1 MGSAPNCSIR
11 DLRVYY
17 SFLDNTSQHMKD
29 SKFNSLSYDVLF
41 TSIAYDL
48 IELEIFEIPSI
59 KPAATV
65 RYSPVIFLSL
75 STYVALQSRGLE
87 SAEGHGVIPVPQCL
101 MIWCY
106 SILTSFPGL

>member
-11 DLRVYY
+11 DLRAYY
-17 SFLDNTSQHMKD
+17 SFLDNTTQRMKD

-48 IELEIFEIPSI
+48 IELEVIHNPSI

-65 RYSPVIFLSL
+65 RPVRPGVFP
-75 STYVALQSRGLE
+75 LQSRGLE
-87 SAEGHGVIPVPQCL
+87 SAGV
-101 MIWCY
+101 
-106 SILTSFPGL
+106 TG